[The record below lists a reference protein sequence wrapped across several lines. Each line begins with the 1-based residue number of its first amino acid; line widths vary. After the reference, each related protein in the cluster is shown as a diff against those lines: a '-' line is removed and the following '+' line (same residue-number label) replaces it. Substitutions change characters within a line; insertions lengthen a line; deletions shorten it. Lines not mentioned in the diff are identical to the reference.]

1 MCPQCASPYIAC
13 TFAPLPP
20 YSLVSSFVSHFRG
33 SGFGVERE
41 EREVLAAQLWACTFA
56 VRCLDRYTIWTA
68 MFVATHNGPQFV
80 CGQAPPV
87 DGPMGQRGTYAI
99 QRGRECASSHRLG
112 YPEGAGCQLLVR
124 GGASNPPTHPM
135 RSNVPIPRGGANEPR
150 ACHSPPDIR
159 GHAPDVTPDAPQLGE
174 REATATPSAT
184 IPPRIFG
191 PDWTVRDPAL
201 SSRCTWSHRY
211 PLSCHQPPCESAVVP
226 CICRLSGVNIRV
238 SKCLSFSDY
247 TSCPCNLT
255 FPTNIISSGGL
266 EN

>member
-20 YSLVSSFVSHFRG
+20 YSLVSSVVSHLRG

-99 QRGRECASSHRLG
+99 QEDYNQLRPLSYPNTDVFMICFSVVNPSSFHNVKEEWVTELRKCCPKVP
-112 YPEGAGCQLLVR
+112 YLLVGTQIDLR
-124 GGASNPPTHPM
+124 DASKTL
-135 RSNVPIPRGGANEPR
+135 
-150 ACHSPPDIR
+150 
-159 GHAPDVTPDAPQLGE
+159 T
-174 REATATPSAT
+174 
-184 IPPRIFG
+184 
-191 PDWTVRDPAL
+191 
-201 SSRCTWSHRY
+201 
-211 PLSCHQPPCESAVVP
+211 
-226 CICRLSGVNIRV
+226 RLSEMKEKPITFQQGMKLAKEIGACCYLECSALTQKGLKAVFDEAIFVALRKRRKKHSNCWNCCRV
-238 SKCLSFSDY
+238 
-247 TSCPCNLT
+247 T
-255 FPTNIISSGGL
+255 
-266 EN
+266 